1 MNVLRSLLCFVTLGT
16 VSTLLGCGGSSPT
29 NPEATLPQPQ
39 SMVIRTFDFIA
50 SPSEYTETDVIAMS
64 LKGEKHDLLKNQYSR
79 HIGYSKTVQFR
90 DTDDLVN
97 LLNIELI
104 SRNEQQVLANTQ
116 IELVDKARYWVFS
129 LGNTDTD
136 DYQLYALHQPNVQHV
151 DGKVPVFILDLDVHK
166 HIGKTAVHIGQQ
178 SPPID
183 ISSHGDFKQINM
195 SKDLMNFDL
204 TVNYSDT
211 TTLDCTVW
219 TPEKDSVWNDSSWV
233 VFIVNEQ
240 CHLRHVDQ

>member
-1 MNVLRSLLCFVTLGT
+1 MNVLRSLSCFAFLLTT
-16 VSTLLGCGGSSPT
+16 STLIGCGGSSPT
-29 NPEATLPQPQ
+29 NPEATLSQPQ

-50 SPSEYTETDVIAMS
+50 SPSEYADTDVIATS
-64 LKGEKHDLLKNQYSR
+64 LKGEKHELLKGHFSR
-79 HIGYSKTVQFR
+79 RIGYSKTIKFR
-90 DTDDLVN
+90 YADDFVN

-104 SRNEQQVLANTQ
+104 SRNEQQVLASTQ

-178 SPPID
+178 SLPID

-219 TPEKDSVWNDSSWV
+219 TPEKDSVWNDSAWV

>member
-1 MNVLRSLLCFVTLGT
+1 MNVLRSLSCFAFLLTA
-16 VSTLLGCGGSSPT
+16 STLLGCGGSSPT
-29 NPEATLPQPQ
+29 NPEATLTQPQ
-39 SMVIRTFDFIA
+39 SMIVRTFDFIV
-50 SPSEYTETDVIAMS
+50 SPIDSIETDVIATS
-64 LKGEKHDLLKNQYSR
+64 LNGEKHELLKDQYSR
-79 HIGYSKTVQFR
+79 RIGYSKIVQFR
-90 DTDDLVN
+90 DTADFVD

-104 SRNEQQVLANTQ
+104 SQNEQRALANTQ
-116 IELVDKARYWVFS
+116 IKLVDKARYWVFS

-136 DYQLYALHQPNVQHV
+136 DYQLLALHQPKVQPV
-151 DGKVPVFILDLDVHK
+151 DGTVPVFILDLDVHK
-166 HIGKTAVHIGQQ
+166 HIDKTAVHIGQQ

-183 ISSHGDFKQINM
+183 ISSLGDFKQINM

-219 TPEKDSVWNDSSWV
+219 TPEEDSVWNDNAWV
-233 VFIVNEQ
+233 VFIVNER

>member
-1 MNVLRSLLCFVTLGT
+1 MIATSL
-16 VSTLLGCGGSSPT
+16 
-29 NPEATLPQPQ
+29 N
-39 SMVIRTFDFIA
+39 
-50 SPSEYTETDVIAMS
+50 
-64 LKGEKHDLLKNQYSR
+64 GEKHELLKDQYSR
-79 HIGYSKTVQFR
+79 RIGYSKIVQFR
-90 DTDDLVN
+90 DTADFVD

-104 SRNEQQVLANTQ
+104 SQNEQLALANTQ
-116 IELVDKARYWVFS
+116 IKLVDKARYWVFS

-136 DYQLYALHQPNVQHV
+136 DYQLLALHQPKVQTV
-151 DGKVPVFILDLDVHK
+151 DGTVPVFILDLDVHK
-166 HIGKTAVHIGQQ
+166 HIDKTAVHIGQQ

-183 ISSHGDFKQINM
+183 ISSLGDFKQINM

-219 TPEKDSVWNDSSWV
+219 TPEEDSVWNDNAWV
-233 VFIVNEQ
+233 VFIVNER